1 MTNLRRLS
9 STRFYLIG
17 FLLLMAFDTLAQVS
31 FKLAA
36 NHAMPLAFGA
46 AWMLRVFTA
55 PWIYGAIVG
64 YIGAFFSWMTLLKR
78 APIGP
83 AFAASHLEVVSVLA
97 ISVLY
102 FDERLSWQQLLGSV
116 LIVAG
121 IVCLARSETTEHARV
136 GAD

>member
-1 MTNLRRLS
+1 MTDLRRLS

-64 YIGAFFSWMTLLKR
+64 YVGAFFTWMTLLKR

-83 AFAASHLEVVSVLA
+83 AFAASHLEVISVLA
-97 ISVLY
+97 ISVLF
-102 FDERLSWQQLLGSV
+102 FDERLSWPQLLGSV
-116 LIVAG
+116 LIVTG

>member
-1 MTNLRRLS
+1 MTDLRRLS